1 MFADE
6 KYKKMV
12 KNVLVAQKP
21 KTFPEIN
28 IENLISEKFVSPGLT
43 KDESFKDLM
52 IARQEMWISIL
63 EKHLGESVLFLDSDT
78 IILKDFYKDLEDR
91 LLVDDILHQGGGI
104 VAFNSNKKTI
114 ELWKSFVKSLKEIPK
129 EKRKTGFPEP
139 EFIDLI
145 DSYKSSSRL
154 PKEYGFL
161 SKDCCIYHAMNGGV
175 TIAEKICSIFVAK
188 KIIENLNN
196 KDKKIQ
202 YKIPDVEDFIES
214 QEPLICSE
222 GLYLVRKRQL
232 YENEREY
239 INSVHTS
246 FLQRIEFN
254 SIEETKELI
263 NDCAVI
269 FNHKNLLELKK
280 YACGDD
286 FKNFEMYYS
295 FSNNWQ
301 KGKNCRNIVY
311 INLENSNKFLVI
323 KHQKY
328 LDENGNVVEMFDEN
342 NKFLGIA
349 SKVKP
354 IAYKL

>member
-1 MFADE
+1 MIHIYMFADE

-196 KDKKIQ
+196 KDK
-202 YKIPDVEDFIES
+202 
-214 QEPLICSE
+214 
-222 GLYLVRKRQL
+222 
-232 YENEREY
+232 
-239 INSVHTS
+239 
-246 FLQRIEFN
+246 
-254 SIEETKELI
+254 
-263 NDCAVI
+263 
-269 FNHKNLLELKK
+269 NLLELKK